1 MFAVLRPLVLA
12 SGSPRRQQFL
22 RDLGLA
28 FRVVLPQGREPR
40 PEPGEQPVD
49 YALRIAALKG
59 ESVAAVCPEDVVL
72 AADTIVILNNDILG
86 KPADEREA
94 LTMLER
100 LSGCT
105 HVVVTAVS
113 LRIPGAERLVFHC
126 ESRVA
131 FHSWPRSVLEAYAK
145 SGEPLDKA
153 GGYAVQG
160 LGSFLVRAVE
170 GSWTSVVGLPVTE
183 VTELLL
189 NEGVIRVESL
199 DS

>member
-40 PEPGEQPVD
+40 PEAGERPVG
-49 YALRIAALKG
+49 YVLRIAALKG
-59 ESVAAVCPEDVVL
+59 ESVAAACPDAVVL
-72 AADTIVILNNDILG
+72 AADTIVVLDNAILG

-94 LTMLER
+94 LDMLER
-100 LSGCT
+100 LSGRT
-105 HVVVTAVS
+105 HAVVTAVS
-113 LRIPGAERLVFHC
+113 LCIPGAERLVFHC
-126 ESRVA
+126 ESRVT
-131 FHSWPRSVLEAYAK
+131 FHPWPRTVLEAYAH
-145 SGEPLDKA
+145 SGESLDKA
-153 GGYAVQG
+153 GGYAIQG
-160 LGSFLVRAVE
+160 LGSFLVQSVE

-189 NEGVIRVESL
+189 TEGVIGVESAG
-199 DS
+199 